1 MSNVSEVAFKQPPFA
16 DSLGL
21 NRPAGVLINKLHPA
35 SPLLDEGMKVGD
47 VVTAVNGRVIRDPGE
62 MKFRLATIPIGEE
75 VKIDVLRKGK
85 PLSFSVK
92 TIAPPDEPSRD
103 ERTLGG
109 NSVLRGVGVANIN
122 PAVAVELNLK
132 NEIDGVVVTDVSDS
146 GRISRILRP
155 GDIIVSVNNVAVTKV
170 GVLEEVLKK
179 AAAAGSYALVVDRDG
194 VKTQLII
201 R

>member
-1 MSNVSEVAFKQPPFA
+1 M
-16 DSLGL
+16 
-21 NRPAGVLINKLHPA
+21 
-35 SPLLDEGMKVGD
+35 
-47 VVTAVNGRVIRDPGE
+47 
-62 MKFRLATIPIGEE
+62 
-75 VKIDVLRKGK
+75 
-85 PLSFSVK
+85 
-92 TIAPPDEPSRD
+92 
-103 ERTLGG
+103 
-109 NSVLRGVGVANIN
+109 
-122 PAVAVELNLK
+122 AVELNLK